1 MGAEMNI
8 NITLTD
14 LLVIILVSCVMA
26 FGMGY
31 LDGRL
36 ERYSEKCFTPA
47 KSIAQLNAEYV
58 CKNRKIE
65 RYVK

>member
-36 ERYSEKCFTPA
+36 ERYSEKCFTPV

-65 RYVK
+65 RYAK

>member
-1 MGAEMNI
+1 
-8 NITLTD
+8 
-14 LLVIILVSCVMA
+14 
-26 FGMGY
+26 MGY
-31 LDGRL
+31 LGGRL

-65 RYVK
+65 RYAK